1 MNDGKLF
8 YIKYGAGEVYNTSI
22 VEVKEQITAE
32 IYAYEEAKDIF
43 HDVVGTSGIFS
54 FEEFLEQYHY
64 EDGDSDAI
72 FDYDNYVEQTIFF
85 KVEPYNVE
93 NEEHYSTF
101 QMQSFRPETIDFVK
115 ESNTI
120 E

>member
-1 MNDGKLF
+1 MNDCKLF

-22 VEVKEQITAE
+22 VEVDERTTAE

-54 FEEFLEQYHY
+54 FEEFLERYHY
-64 EDGDSDAI
+64 EDGDDNAI

-93 NEEHYSTF
+93 NKEHYSIF
-101 QMQSFRPETIDFVK
+101 QMQSFRPETIGFVK
-115 ESNTI
+115 KPNTF